1 MITVPIEAA
10 VLTALIVYIQFLVAV
25 VVIVITAA
33 GVIVNLRH
41 GVSVSFSACL
51 ISFSILESSA
61 HALISFHCVFGMVA
75 TCQPMPSSAV
85 ALS

>member
-1 MITVPIEAA
+1 MTAIPIEAA
-10 VLTALIVYIQFLVAV
+10 VFAALVIYIQFLVTV
-25 VVIVITAA
+25 VVIVIAAA
-33 GVIVNLRH
+33 GVIANLRYRIPAA
-41 GVSVSFSACL
+41 FPTCL
-51 ISFSILESSA
+51 ISFSVFPRSA

>member
-1 MITVPIEAA
+1 MTAVSIEAA
-10 VLTALIVYIQFLVAV
+10 VLTALVVYIQFLVTV
-25 VVIVITAA
+25 VVIVIAA
-33 GVIVNLRH
+33 GVIADLRH
-41 GVSVSFSACL
+41 RISAAFSACL
-51 ISFSILESSA
+51 ISFSVFPSSA

>member
-1 MITVPIEAA
+1 MITVPAIAA
-10 VLTALIVYIQFLVAV
+10 ILTALVVHIQFLVAV
-25 VVIVITAA
+25 VIVFITAA
-33 GVIVNLRH
+33 VIK
-41 GVSVSFSACL
+41 L
-51 ISFSILESSA
+51 IGRMLYFLAGLVAPAVFPSSA

>member
-1 MITVPIEAA
+1 MTAVSIEAA
-10 VLTALIVYIQFLVAV
+10 VLTALVVYIQFLVTV
-25 VVIVITAA
+25 VVIVIAAA
-33 GVIVNLRH
+33 GVITDLRH
-41 GVSVSFSACL
+41 RISAAFPACF
-51 ISFSILESSA
+51 ISFYVFPSSA

>member
-1 MITVPIEAA
+1 MIAVPVETAVFAA
-10 VLTALIVYIQFLVAV
+10 LVIYIQFLVTV

-33 GVIVNLRH
+33 VIK
-41 GVSVSFSACL
+41 L
-51 ISFSILESSA
+51 IGRMLHFLVGLVAPAVFPSSA

-75 TCQPMPSSAV
+75 TCQPMPSNAV

>member
-1 MITVPIEAA
+1 MITVPIIATVLAA
-10 VLTALIVYIQFLVAV
+10 LVVYIQFLITV
-25 VVIVITAA
+25 VVIVIAA
-33 GVIVNLRH
+33 AIIK
-41 GVSVSFSACL
+41 L
-51 ISFSILESSA
+51 IGRMLYFLAGLVAPAVFPSSA

>member
-1 MITVPIEAA
+1 MIAVPVISTVLAA
-10 VLTALIVYIQFLVAV
+10 LVIYIQLLIAV
-25 VVIVITAA
+25 VVIVIAA
-33 GVIVNLRH
+33 SNIVHNSGVL
-41 GVSVSFSACL
+41 VSLMGLVAPAVFPR
-51 ISFSILESSA
+51 SA

>member
-1 MITVPIEAA
+1 MITVPEIAA
-10 VLTALIVYIQFLVAV
+10 VLTALVVYIQLLVT
-25 VVIVITAA
+25 VVIVFITAA
-33 GVIVNLRH
+33 VIK
-41 GVSVSFSACL
+41 L
-51 ISFSILESSA
+51 IGRMLHFLVGLVAPAVFPSSA

>member
-1 MITVPIEAA
+1 MITVPAIAA
-10 VLTALIVYIQFLVAV
+10 VSAALVVYIQLLITVVIIIIATTVIKLIGRMLHFLVGLVAPAV
-25 VVIVITAA
+25 
-33 GVIVNLRH
+33 
-41 GVSVSFSACL
+41 FP
-51 ISFSILESSA
+51 SSA

>member
-1 MITVPIEAA
+1 MIAVSVEAA
-10 VLTALIVYIQFLVAV
+10 VLTALVVYIQFLVTV
-25 VVIVITAA
+25 VVIVIAA
-33 GVIVNLRH
+33 SVIK
-41 GVSVSFSACL
+41 L
-51 ISFSILESSA
+51 ISRMLHFLVGLIAPAVFPSSA

>member
-1 MITVPIEAA
+1 MITVPIIAA
-10 VLTALIVYIQFLVAV
+10 VFAALVIYIQLLVTV
-25 VVIVITAA
+25 VVIVIAA
-33 GVIVNLRH
+33 SNIIHNSGML
-41 GVSVSFSACL
+41 VSLMGL
-51 ISFSILESSA
+51 IAPVVFPSSA

>member
-1 MITVPIEAA
+1 MIAVSVESA
-10 VLTALIVYIQFLVAV
+10 VLTALVVYIQFLVAV

-33 GVIVNLRH
+33 VIK
-41 GVSVSFSACL
+41 L
-51 ISFSILESSA
+51 IGRMLYFLAGLVAPAVFPRSA
-61 HALISFHCVFGMVA
+61 HALISFHCVFGIVA

>member
-1 MITVPIEAA
+1 MIAVSVEAA
-10 VLTALIVYIQFLVAV
+10 VLTALVIYIQFLITV
-25 VVIVITAA
+25 VVIVITTA
-33 GVIVNLRH
+33 VIK
-41 GVSVSFSACL
+41 L
-51 ISFSILESSA
+51 IGRMLHSLVGLVAPAVFPSSA

>member
-1 MITVPIEAA
+1 MTAVSIEAA
-10 VLTALIVYIQFLVAV
+10 VFAALVVYIQFFIT
-25 VVIVITAA
+25 VIVIVIAA
-33 GVIVNLRH
+33 AVIK
-41 GVSVSFSACL
+41 L
-51 ISFSILESSA
+51 IGRMFYFLAGLVAPAVFPSSA

>member
-1 MITVPIEAA
+1 MTAVPIEAA
-10 VLTALIVYIQFLVAV
+10 VLTTLVVYIQFLVTV
-25 VVIVITAA
+25 VVIVIAAA
-33 GVIVNLRH
+33 GVIVDVRYRI
-41 GVSVSFSACL
+41 SAAFPACL
-51 ISFSILESSA
+51 ISFSVFPRSA

>member
-1 MITVPIEAA
+1 MAAVSVIAA
-10 VLTALIVYIQFLVAV
+10 VLTALVVYIQLLVAV
-25 VVIVITAA
+25 VVIVITASN
-33 GVIVNLRH
+33 IVHNSCVLVTLM
-41 GVSVSFSACL
+41 GL
-51 ISFSILESSA
+51 IAPAVFPSSA

>member
-1 MITVPIEAA
+1 MVTVASETA
-10 VLTALIVYIQFLVAV
+10 VLATLIVYIQLLVAV
-25 VVIVITAA
+25 VVIVIAAA
-33 GVIVNLRH
+33 GVVADLRYRI
-41 GVSVSFSACL
+41 SASFPACL
-51 ISFSILESSA
+51 ISFSVFPRSA

>member
-1 MITVPIEAA
+1 MTAISVEAA
-10 VLTALIVYIQFLVAV
+10 ILTVLVVHIQFLVAV
-25 VVIVITAA
+25 VIVFITAA
-33 GVIVNLRH
+33 GVIADVRYRI
-41 GVSVSFSACL
+41 SAAFPACL
-51 ISFSILESSA
+51 ISFSVFPCSA

>member
-1 MITVPIEAA
+1 MTAVSVEAA
-10 VLTALIVYIQFLVAV
+10 ILTALVVHIQFLVAV
-25 VVIVITAA
+25 VIVFITAA
-33 GVIVNLRH
+33 VIK
-41 GVSVSFSACL
+41 L
-51 ISFSILESSA
+51 ICRMLYFLMGLVAPAVFPSSA

>member
-1 MITVPIEAA
+1 MITVPAIAA
-10 VLTALIVYIQFLVAV
+10 VSAALVVYIQLLITVVIIIIATTVIKLIGRMLYSLMGLVAPTV
-25 VVIVITAA
+25 FP
-33 GVIVNLRH
+33 R
-41 GVSVSFSACL
+41 
-51 ISFSILESSA
+51 SA